1 MKKFIVMVVCAM
13 FAIAAIAS
21 IWSTS
26 YISHQEID
34 SIILKKSQVQAEL
47 LAKNVEYVLENSQ
60 QPEDDLQALVLSLKQ
75 RSDIS
80 YAVVINK
87 HITAIAHSDPQK
99 LNKVYDDSYT
109 VEGAGQGKPKHS
121 KWYADVQ
128 KVWVYDIM
136 MPVHVNGSLYGAFDV
151 GIPITEVDNAAS
163 EIVIAQLTAIIII
176 FIICAAFLMWI
187 LNRLFMPL
195 TGLQQA
201 LEDISKGDG
210 NLTVRLPVKGNDE
223 IARISEAFNIFVSKI
238 NDIIVQVVDTGVGL
252 GRSAASLRDQ
262 SVHALSRGQDQSEQT
277 LLVVTSMNEMIATI
291 NEISNNAAGA
301 AESAGSA
308 NSETQAGRKTL
319 QAATNTINHLA
330 GEMNDM
336 SAVIATLAD
345 KTQSIGSI
353 LDVIR
358 GISEQTNLLALN
370 AAIEAA
376 RAGEA
381 GRGFAVV
388 ADEVRNLATKT
399 AQSTDEIQRMIDQL
413 QHEAKNAV
421 TAMESSK
428 SLTEEG
434 TKATEDALSALDEIS
449 GQVVAILDMNT
460 QVATATEQQSS
471 VANEINLNMD
481 TVNQAVQAGLD
492 ASMELE
498 KTSQDLAGLAE
509 KLDRLVGAFKLAR
522 QVR

>member
-1 MKKFIVMVVCAM
+1 MKKIIVMVVCAM

-21 IWSTS
+21 ISSTS

-34 SIILKKSQVQAEL
+34 SIILKRSQAQAEL
-47 LAKNVEYVLENSQ
+47 LAKNVEYVLETSTK
-60 QPEDDLQALVLSLKQ
+60 PMADLQAFVTSLKQ
-75 RSDIS
+75 RNDIS
-80 YAVVINK
+80 YAVVIDTNIK
-87 HITAIAHSDPQK
+87 AVAHSDAQK
-99 LNKVYDDSYT
+99 LNKVYDDNYT
-109 VEGAGQGKPKHS
+109 VEGAGHGKPKHS

-136 MPVHVNGSLYGAFDV
+136 TPVYLNGKLYGSFDV
-151 GIPITEVDNAAS
+151 GIPITEVDNAAK
-163 EIVIAQLTAIIII
+163 EIMFAQLTAIVLI
-176 FIICAAFLMWI
+176 FVVCAVILMW
-187 LNRLFMPL
+187 LLGRLFQPL

-201 LEDISKGDG
+201 LEDISQGDG

-223 IARISEAFNIFVSKI
+223 IANISAAFNTFVGKI
-238 NDIIVQVVDTGVGL
+238 NDIIVQVVNTGVGL
-252 GRSAASLRDQ
+252 GSTASSLREQ
-262 SVHALSRGQDQSEQT
+262 SVHALSRGQEQSEQT

-308 NSETQAGRKTL
+308 NSQTQAGRQTL
-319 QAATNTINHLA
+319 QTATNTINHLA
-330 GEMNDM
+330 EEMNNM
-336 SAVIATLAD
+336 SVVIATLAD

-353 LDVIR
+353 LEVIR

-399 AQSTDEIQRMIDQL
+399 SQSTDEIQNMIDQL

-421 TAMESSK
+421 DAMESSK
-428 SLTEEG
+428 SLTEDG
-434 TKATEDALSALDEIS
+434 TKATENALTALEEIS
-449 GQVVAILDMNT
+449 RQVVAILDMNT

-471 VANEINLNMD
+471 VANEINVNMD

-492 ASMELE
+492 ASTELE
-498 KTSQDLAGLAE
+498 KTSQELAALAQT
-509 KLDRLVGAFKLAR
+509 LDRLVGAFKLTR
-522 QVR
+522 